1 MLTVLDIPRTG
12 MVGSRKSSTVEQI
25 IKSHMMVGTTQRK
38 RFPVKKSLTLVALA
52 TAASF
57 ATDIKYGVN
66 LEALLGMPSIDQS
79 GVDATIG
86 FGGNI
91 GVGARIGVMDKFSVR
106 PAVGFEYITH
116 GSEVGDYTTDISSQ
130 FLTIGCGL
138 EYTVIPNLFV
148 ALTPEFDL
156 SLGGTVEAKTPEI
169 RIGTIVVPGGT
180 AEGDIKN
187 EDSPILVG
195 LGLGYNINENIVV
208 TAGYKLALTEYVDK
222 YKLNKISIG
231 GRYEF

>member
-1 MLTVLDIPRTG
+1 
-12 MVGSRKSSTVEQI
+12 
-25 IKSHMMVGTTQRK
+25 MVGTTQRK
-38 RFPVKKSLTLVALA
+38 RFPVKKTLSLIAIA

-66 LEALLGMPSIDQS
+66 LEGLLAMPSVDQS
-79 GVDATIG
+79 GADATIG

-91 GVGARIGVMDKFSVR
+91 GVGARIGVMDKLSVR

-116 GSEVGDYTTDISSQ
+116 GWETDGMTADMSSQ
-130 FLTIGCGL
+130 FLTIGCGV

-156 SLGGTVEAKTPEI
+156 SLGGTAEI
-169 RIGTIVVPGGT
+169 DFLGHSS
-180 AEGDIKN
+180 EGDIEN
-187 EDSPILVG
+187 EDSPFLIG
-195 LGLGYNINENIVV
+195 LGLGYNINENSAV
-208 TAGYKLALTEYVDK
+208 TAGYKLAITEYSEK
-222 YKLNKISIG
+222 YKLNKISVG